1 MNAPAKSAANLLF
14 LMAIRIAST
23 VAMSV
28 ILRTVLEVLVDGSN
42 EKYNSCKCSTK
53 SYHKEIHAAGF

>member
-1 MNAPAKSAANLLF
+1 MNAPVKSAANLLF

-42 EKYNSCKCSTK
+42 EK
-53 SYHKEIHAAGF
+53 